1 MLQKRNRS
9 IFTRYDAP
17 QDELAATY
25 SELLIVVVEITTTY
39 HKKIRSKRLL
49 DLGGLSLHCVT
60 GSSSNA
66 DDLDQLFGKRID
78 SFFYRRDQVSNT
90 LWACQLERSVY
101 SESIYFYPQ
110 FQALLN

>member
-9 IFTRYDAP
+9 LFTKYDTP

-39 HKKIRSKRLL
+39 HKRIRSKRLL
-49 DLGGLSLHCVT
+49 DLGGLSLYCLT

-66 DDLDQLFGKRID
+66 EDLNQLFGRKID
-78 SFFYRRDQVSNT
+78 SFFYRRNQVSNT

-101 SESIYFYPQ
+101 SESMLFYPQ
-110 FQALLN
+110 FQGLLH

>member
-9 IFTRYDAP
+9 LFTKYDTP

-39 HKKIRSKRLL
+39 HKRIRSKRLL
-49 DLGGLSLHCVT
+49 DLEGLSLFCVI

-66 DDLDQLFGKRID
+66 DDLDQLFGKKID

-101 SESIYFYPQ
+101 SKSILFHPQ
-110 FQALLN
+110 FYGLFY